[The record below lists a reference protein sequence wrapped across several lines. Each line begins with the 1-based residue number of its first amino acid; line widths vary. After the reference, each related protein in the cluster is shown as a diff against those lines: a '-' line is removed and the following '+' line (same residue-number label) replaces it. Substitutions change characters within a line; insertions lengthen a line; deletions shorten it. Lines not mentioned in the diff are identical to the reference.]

1 MAASVRFNVLN
12 KQCFVIT
19 AALHRH
25 FSICRVNRSPRG
37 IAISERRRNILVE
50 DEEVSHFR
58 PPGTPRELGDEALMP
73 SNRPPPKSSLQP
85 SKDTRAIDSVDPV
98 ILKYASILQ
107 DMKSETPQEKVHS
120 TNFGMIRFDNDNV
133 PRVHGQFDTLDGP
146 DRTDRPLV
154 EKDTRNGDFNTA
166 EPSEI
171 HNTPTQ
177 LCQEPAIDPMP
188 QDLAVKQNHG
198 TSATP
203 SEKTTY
209 LTESERI
216 FDELFG
222 GPDDVPRPKALESN
236 SFVRPQTE
244 RGHNSP
250 EGKEVPGRPVRDTG
264 FIDEQFFSSGI
275 LQREANVNDGNA
287 NFNTTQRD
295 GYHGPLPIA
304 QDLGSTSDLNFID
317 ETYFKPSLDA
327 IRENRKPPVEF
338 SEIKEE
344 LENAF
349 SDMSGLESSRAHK
362 EDDVK
367 LQLNLTQ
374 QNTSNIALSYLG
386 MDKETESP
394 LNLHPQKTKK
404 QESSPTKEPP
414 PATAYDFVTK
424 KRREIHDSKFGFNES
439 ESPTS
444 KGYEKI
450 LSLVNEQTVHS
461 CTRME
466 MLSLLK
472 TSIIYDANDIVGL
485 YKPYGVTMHEG
496 TSSAHHTLEHYL
508 PELAGHLNAEELHM
522 VHRLDAKTTGVLILA
537 RTPSMASTLKDMFK
551 EQKITKTY
559 WAITR
564 GIPSPLYGT
573 IDIPIAEGSINK
585 KYRMVLRPDV
595 AGFRGSTDK
604 CHRAITGYRVLG
616 KNVNSAWVEVKPITG
631 VKHQIRVHLG
641 FGLSCPVLGDHK
653 YSNLKK
659 LVPQKLPGDML
670 HRLKLEQSKVR
681 DLPTYLHSRRILVP
695 EIVKGRNVVI
705 QAKIPAFFNKTL
717 NALKLNTT
725 KNKVRYDG
733 SRCIDE

>member
-1 MAASVRFNVLN
+1 M
-12 KQCFVIT
+12 
-19 AALHRH
+19 
-25 FSICRVNRSPRG
+25 
-37 IAISERRRNILVE
+37 E
-50 DEEVSHFR
+50 DGVSHLG
-58 PPGTPRELGDEALMP
+58 PPLTTGEEGQVPPVSAKM
-73 SNRPPPKSSLQP
+73 PPPKSSP
-85 SKDTRAIDSVDPV
+85 FKDTRSIDSVDPV
-98 ILKYASILQ
+98 ILKYVSLLE
-107 DMKSETPQEKVHS
+107 DMKGVTPQEKVHT
-120 TNFGMIRFDNDNV
+120 TNFGMIRFDDDNV

-146 DRTDRPLV
+146 DRTAIF
-154 EKDTRNGDFNTA
+154 EKDTVNGDIDVPT
-166 EPSEI
+166 PGEI
-171 HNTPTQ
+171 HDSPTQ
-177 LCQEPAIDPMP
+177 FRQDLAIDPMP
-188 QDLAVKQNHG
+188 QVSAVKQNLE
-198 TSATP
+198 TSAVPT
-203 SEKTTY
+203 EKTS
-209 LTESERI
+209 LTESERV

-222 GPDDVPRPKALESN
+222 GPDDVPSSPKPKAVESIN
-236 SFVRPQTE
+236 VLRPQTE
-244 RGHNSP
+244 HDDNSHKR
-250 EGKEVPGRPVRDTG
+250 KEIPDRPVRDTG
-264 FIDEQFFSSGI
+264 FIDEQFFGSGI

-287 NFNTTQRD
+287 NFDTIKRD
-295 GYHGPLPIA
+295 GYRGPIPIA
-304 QDLGSTSDLNFID
+304 QDLGSTSNLNFID

-327 IRENRKPPVEF
+327 IKENRRPSIEF

-349 SDMSGLESSRAHK
+349 SDMSNLESSKAHK

-367 LQLNLTQ
+367 AQLNLTRQ

-386 MDKETESP
+386 LDSETESP
-394 LNLHPQKTKK
+394 LKFHPQKTKK
-404 QESSPTKEPP
+404 QESQPTKEPP
-414 PATAYDFVTK
+414 PTTAYDFVIK
-424 KRREIHDSKFGFNES
+424 KRREIHDSKFGFSES

-450 LSLVNEQTVHS
+450 LSLVNEKTVHS

-472 TSIIYDANDIVGL
+472 SSIIYDANDIVGL

-537 RTPSMASTLKDMFK
+537 RTPSMASSLKDMFK
-551 EQKITKTY
+551 EQKIKKTY
-559 WAITR
+559 WAITK

-604 CHRAITGYRVLG
+604 CHRAITEYRVLG

-681 DLPTYLHSRRILVP
+681 SLPTYLHSRCILVP

-717 NALKLNTT
+717 SALKLNTT

-733 SRCIDE
+733 SRCIDQ

>member
-1 MAASVRFNVLN
+1 MAASIRFNVLN
-12 KQCFVIT
+12 KQCLVIT
-19 AALHRH
+19 SNLYRH
-25 FSICRVNRSPRG
+25 FSVCRINRSPRG
-37 IAISERRRNILVE
+37 IAVSERRRNILVE
-50 DEEVSHFR
+50 DGVSHLG
-58 PPGTPRELGDEALMP
+58 PPLTTGEEGQVPPVSAKM
-73 SNRPPPKSSLQP
+73 PPPKSSP
-85 SKDTRAIDSVDPV
+85 FKDTRSIDSVDPV
-98 ILKYASILQ
+98 ILKYVSLLE
-107 DMKSETPQEKVHS
+107 DMKGETPQEKVHT
-120 TNFGMIRFDNDNV
+120 TNFGMIRFDDDNV

-146 DRTDRPLV
+146 DRTAIF
-154 EKDTRNGDFNTA
+154 EKETMNGDIDVPT
-166 EPSEI
+166 PGEI
-171 HNTPTQ
+171 HNSPTV
-177 LCQEPAIDPMP
+177 PARSGCSP
-188 QDLAVKQNHG
+188 
-198 TSATP
+198 T
-203 SEKTTY
+203 EKTS
-209 LTESERI
+209 LTESERV

-222 GPDDVPRPKALESN
+222 GPDDVPSSPKPKAVESIN
-236 SFVRPQTE
+236 VLRPQTE
-244 RGHNSP
+244 HDDNSHKR
-250 EGKEVPGRPVRDTG
+250 KEIPDRPAPR
-264 FIDEQFFSSGI
+264 S
-275 LQREANVNDGNA
+275 N
-287 NFNTTQRD
+287 
-295 GYHGPLPIA
+295 
-304 QDLGSTSDLNFID
+304 LNFID

-327 IRENRKPPVEF
+327 IKENRRPSIEF

-349 SDMSGLESSRAHK
+349 SDMSNLESSKAHK

-367 LQLNLTQ
+367 AQLNLTRQ
-374 QNTSNIALSYLG
+374 QNTSNMALSYLG
-386 MDKETESP
+386 LDSETESP
-394 LNLHPQKTKK
+394 LKLHPQKTKK
-404 QESSPTKEPP
+404 QESQPTKEPP
-414 PATAYDFVTK
+414 PTTAYDFVIK
-424 KRREIHDSKFGFNES
+424 KRREIHDSKFGFSES

-450 LSLVNEQTVHS
+450 LSLVNEKTVHS

-472 TSIIYDANDIVGL
+472 SSIIYDANDIVGL

-537 RTPSMASTLKDMFK
+537 RTPSMASSLKDMFK
-551 EQKITKTY
+551 EQKIKKTY
-559 WAITR
+559 WAITK

-604 CHRAITGYRVLG
+604 CHRAITEYRVLG

-681 DLPTYLHSRRILVP
+681 SLPTYLHSRCILVP

-717 NALKLNTT
+717 SALKLNTT

-733 SRCIDE
+733 SRCIDQ